1 MFLGAVARP
10 RRSTSNNTDFDRK
23 IGLYPFTK
31 QQRAQR
37 NSRNRPA
44 GSMVTNV
51 EVTKE
56 SYKKTLLDH
65 VIPDIKRR
73 FPRPPGNASPEERIV
88 YPQQDNARP
97 HGAND
102 DPDLREAMS
111 SDGWNIQ
118 LINQPANSPDTNIVD
133 LAFFFTE
140 SLQDRTTP
148 KDIDEL
154 LDAMNTAWNA
164 QTPTVL
170 NRVWLSLQTCLRETL
185 LSRGDNDY
193 NISPT

>member
-10 RRSTSNNTDFDRK
+10 RRSTSSNTDFDRK
-23 IGLYPFTK
+23 IGLYLFTK

-118 LINQPANSPDTNIVD
+118 LMLGILLHTI
-133 LAFFFTE
+133 LAGP
-140 SLQDRTTP
+140 SVV
-148 KDIDEL
+148 EL
-154 LDAMNTAWNA
+154 LTG
-164 QTPTVL
+164 VL
-170 NRVWLSLQTCLRETL
+170 CGCLGLVQVAL
-185 LSRGDNDY
+185 LLLAIRL
-193 NISPT
+193 PLP